1 MGPPREQAE
10 IEAIDDSYQRQESD
24 LKYQNRFEFPE
35 SRKVLEEFFDPHQHQ
50 ELQQQKLLEFQQRS
64 KRQQV
69 EKVLPL
75 DDLVNFDGNAPQA
88 SATYIGQRL
97 AALKQI
103 QQKQHY
109 QHQLQQQ
116 YENRSMIEEAC
127 ANDIMKP
134 VLQLHENVIAEEDLD
149 EHNFYSYNQN
159 NFTMSPETT
168 DYESNCED
176 IDSDFLRYS
185 SLGNDSNGQEHGR
198 AFRDSSSLAMPVLED
213 GLSSEHGSD
222 TENNNVDSLS
232 ILELD
237 TSQNNFKH
245 TACDI
250 DRSSPLLDDTKSN
263 NNIYTSKESIS
274 SGNAADGKPKDDE
287 EADTDL
293 ETDRLLGQQRMA
305 ELQQGKVCLV
315 FSCKTKTVYLAF
327 FF

>member
-1 MGPPREQAE
+1 MPPREHNE
-10 IEAIDDSYQRQESD
+10 ESDVHDDSYQRQDLTASES
-24 LKYQNRFEFPE
+24 YQNNFESSE
-35 SRKVLEEFFDPHQHQ
+35 TRKVLEEFFDPHQHQ

-127 ANDIMKP
+127 ASEITKP
-134 VLQLHENVIAEEDLD
+134 VLQLHENVIADEDLD
-149 EHNFYSYNQN
+149 EHNFHSYNQN

-176 IDSDFLRYS
+176 LDSDFSLRYS
-185 SLGNDSNGQEHGR
+185 SLANDSNGIEPGR
-198 AFRDSSSLAMPVLED
+198 PFRDSSSLAMPVLED

-232 ILELD
+232 IMELD
-237 TSQNNFKH
+237 TAQNNFKQL
-245 TACDI
+245 ASDSNN
-250 DRSSPLLDDTKSN
+250 DRSSPMLDDTKSN
-263 NNIYTSKESIS
+263 NNVYTSKESIS
-274 SGNAADGKPKDDE
+274 SGNAAESKAKEDE

-305 ELQQGKVCLV
+305 ELQQDKVSNNLL
-315 FSCKTKTVYLAF
+315 YLKY
-327 FF
+327 